1 MILYLDTSVVVAAL
15 TSEARTSDIQ
25 RWLSQQPI
33 DDLAI
38 SEWVV
43 AEFSAALSIKM
54 RERQIDP
61 KRRADALA
69 AFARL
74 STGSFEVL
82 AVLGA
87 HFRTAARFSENYVLG
102 LRAADALHLAVA
114 ADHGAK
120 LCTLD
125 KRLEKA
131 ATALGVKASLI

>member
-15 TSEARTSDIQ
+15 TREGRTSDIQ
-25 RWLSQQPI
+25 LWLGRQPI
-33 DDLAI
+33 NDLAI
-38 SEWVV
+38 SEWVI

-61 KRRADALA
+61 KHRADALA
-69 AFARL
+69 AFGRL

-87 HFRTAARFSENYVLG
+87 HFRTAARFSENYALG

-114 ADHGAK
+114 ADRGAK

-131 ATALGVKASLI
+131 AAALGVKALLI